1 MELNTPIK
9 LKWSIAAILV
19 ELVVVGFLITHFVY
33 AKSVFK
39 TVSASGNEI
48 DEVEKTLSRFQAVS
62 NTKLVFKHET
72 ATFEPDQKTIAFWLD
87 VGNDASGNLLL
98 YVNEEKIAE
107 YLKPLSKKLG
117 IAAKPKL
124 IDPDGVVIDKGQDGR
139 KLDEQKTIEDIKLA
153 LSGGNG
159 EITLLTTTAPAGE
172 KRVAKAFTPGL
183 YEGKY
188 IEVNLTSQTL
198 YQFEGQNL
206 IASRRVSTG
215 KWSTPTP
222 IGTFSINN
230 KTPRAYSQKYALYMP
245 YWMAFNGSSYG
256 LHELPEWPGGRKEGE
271 AHLGTPV
278 SHGCIR
284 LGVGEAQQVYDWADL
299 GTPVVI
305 RKG

>member
-1 MELNTPIK
+1 MEFNAPVKLN
-9 LKWSIAAILV
+9 WSIAAILI
-19 ELVVVGFLITHFVY
+19 ELALVGLLTTHFVC
-33 AKSVFK
+33 AKSVFR
-39 TVSASGNEI
+39 TASASGNEI
-48 DEVEKTLSRFQAVS
+48 DEIEATLSRFQTVS
-62 NTKLVFKHET
+62 NTKLVLKYDKT
-72 ATFEPDQKTIAFWLD
+72 TFEPDQKTIASWLD

-98 YVNEEKIAE
+98 YINEESIAE
-107 YLKPLSKKLG
+107 YLKPLSKKFG
-117 IAAKPKL
+117 ITAKPRL
-124 IDPDGVVIDKGQDGR
+124 VDPDGVVVAQGQDGR

-159 EITLLTTTAPAGE
+159 EITLLTTVTPAGE
-172 KRVAKAFTPGL
+172 KQVAKAFTPGL

-188 IEVNLTSQTL
+188 IEVNLTAQTL

-230 KTPRAYSQKYALYMP
+230 KTHRAYSQKYALYMP

-299 GTPVVI
+299 GIPVVI